1 MTNNSP
7 DRLDRIEAIVETTA
21 MAMREMQVKQ
31 DRMQEQ
37 QDRMQEQQERM
48 EQQQARMQQQ
58 IDQRFN
64 ELGDFIGA
72 VSNDV
77 AQLAQNQE
85 QQNIRM
91 AQLTANV
98 ESLVNAL
105 QNRFAGNGGG

>member
-1 MTNNSP
+1 MQIPELIMTDNPP

-37 QDRMQEQQERM
+37 QERM

-58 IDQRFN
+58 LDQRFN

>member
-1 MTNNSP
+1 MTDNPP

-37 QDRMQEQQERM
+37 Q
-48 EQQQARMQQQ
+48 ARMQQQ
-58 IDQRFN
+58 LDQRFN